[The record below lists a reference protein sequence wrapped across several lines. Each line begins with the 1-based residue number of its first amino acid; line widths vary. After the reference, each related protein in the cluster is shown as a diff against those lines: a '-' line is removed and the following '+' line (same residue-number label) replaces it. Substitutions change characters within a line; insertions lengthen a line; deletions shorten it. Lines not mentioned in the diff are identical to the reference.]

1 MQLDFELDSAT
12 IWRWLGSLRAR
23 RVRRAT
29 SACAMGALAR
39 ASSDVVVE
47 ILDFLD
53 IGSVLQVGG
62 ACASLRRTTLLDRAW
77 TPRLRT
83 CWPGRFDVDAGALA
97 QLATLEVDPR
107 RLCLQCLPWRPRRG
121 TGPDGASTWQ
131 SAFSWRPPWI
141 MPESLH
147 QPASAGDWFFVEIY
161 ESNND
166 DVNVRLPEH
175 LRVSLPGVFRAGG
188 KRCIKRL
195 VARKVV
201 RLEECDVDGFPGD
214 EVRVPL
220 NVDLDVRTDWRCFEV
235 RVFMQL
241 DGILVPLADTCCM
254 DGDVF
259 CASHS
264 TNQWIGD
271 NESLCV
277 FVGFDVDDT
286 AITSVLQSVEMTW
299 WPGASHDGPATHYDH
314 LGTGKQA
321 LRDFHKQYSARVI
334 STIEESRSRSEDSR
348 YSFACDYKRDS
359 RNPDLFD
366 FRFLPPPPPPSPSSH
381 RAYLDEMAARDPDYD
396 EYLVRR
402 PLHPLDALM

>member
-1 MQLDFELDSAT
+1 
-12 IWRWLGSLRAR
+12 
-23 RVRRAT
+23 
-29 SACAMGALAR
+29 MGALAR

-47 ILDFLD
+47 ILSFLD
-53 IGSVLQVGG
+53 IESVLQVGG

-97 QLATLEVDPR
+97 QLATLELDPR

-147 QPASAGDWFFVEIY
+147 QPASSGDWFFVEIY

-175 LRVSLPGVFRAGG
+175 LRVNLPGVLYKGWPRHRAGG
-188 KRCIKRL
+188 KHCIKRL
-195 VARKVV
+195 VARKVI

-254 DGDVF
+254 DGDMSY
-259 CASHS
+259 ASHS
-264 TNQWIGD
+264 TNQWIGE
-271 NESLCV
+271 NELLRV
-277 FVGFDVDDT
+277 FVGFDVDQDDDT
-286 AITSVLQSVEMTW
+286 AITSVLESVRIW
-299 WPGASHDGPATHYDH
+299 WYVEDGPATHYGH
-314 LGTGKQA
+314 LGTGKQG

-334 STIEESRSRSEDSR
+334 STTKEAAACASR
-348 YSFACDYKRDS
+348 YSFACDYERDS
-359 RNPDLFD
+359 RNADLFD
-366 FRFLPPPPPPSPSSH
+366 FRFMRNKSTPGRAPPAPGSH
-381 RAYLDEMAARDPDYD
+381 RAYLDDYD
-396 EYLVRR
+396 GYLDRR
-402 PLHPLDALM
+402 PRHPLDALM

>member
-1 MQLDFELDSAT
+1 
-12 IWRWLGSLRAR
+12 
-23 RVRRAT
+23 
-29 SACAMGALAR
+29 MGALAR

-53 IGSVLQVGG
+53 IESVLQVGG

-83 CWPGRFDVDAGALA
+83 CWPGRFDVDAGVLD
-97 QLATLEVDPR
+97 QLATLELDPR

-147 QPASAGDWFFVEIY
+147 QPVSSGDWFFVEIY

-175 LRVSLPGVFRAGG
+175 LRVNLPGVLYKGWPRHRAGG
-188 KRCIKRL
+188 KHCIKRL

-201 RLEECDVDGFPGD
+201 RLEECYLDGFPGG

-220 NVDLDVRTDWRCFEV
+220 DVDLDVRTDWRCFEV
-235 RVFMQL
+235 RVFLQL

-254 DGDVF
+254 DGDEKFACKLTKIV
-259 CASHS
+259 
-264 TNQWIGD
+264 D
-271 NESLCV
+271 NESLYV

-286 AITSVLQSVEMTW
+286 AITSVLQSVNMSW
-299 WPGASHDGPATHYDH
+299 WPGASHDGPATHYGH

-334 STIEESRSRSEDSR
+334 STIEAIEESRSGEDIR
-348 YSFACDYKRDS
+348 YSFACDYERDS

-366 FRFLPPPPPPSPSSH
+366 FMRNKSTPGRAPPAPGSL
-381 RAYLDEMAARDPDYD
+381 RAELDEMAARDPDFD
-396 EYLVRR
+396 GYL
-402 PLHPLDALM
+402 D

>member
-1 MQLDFELDSAT
+1 
-12 IWRWLGSLRAR
+12 
-23 RVRRAT
+23 
-29 SACAMGALAR
+29 MGALAR

-47 ILDFLD
+47 ILSFLD
-53 IGSVLQVGG
+53 IESVLQVGG

-97 QLATLEVDPR
+97 QLATLELDPR

-131 SAFSWRPPWI
+131 SSFSWRPPWI

-175 LRVSLPGVFRAGG
+175 LRVNLPGVLYKGWPRHRAGG
-188 KRCIKRL
+188 KHCIKRL
-195 VARKVV
+195 VARKVI
-201 RLEECDVDGFPGD
+201 RLEECDVDGFPD
-214 EVRVPL
+214 DVRMPL
-220 NVDLDVRTDWRCFEV
+220 DVDLDVRTDWRCFEV

-254 DGDVF
+254 DGEVGY
-259 CASHS
+259 ASYS
-264 TNQWIGD
+264 TNQLIVD

-286 AITSVLQSVEMTW
+286 AITSVLHSVHMTW
-299 WPGASHDGPATHYDH
+299 FWPGASHNGPTTHDGH

-334 STIEESRSRSEDSR
+334 STIDESRSIDDIRH
-348 YSFACDYKRDS
+348 SFACDYERDS

-366 FRFLPPPPPPSPSSH
+366 FMRNKSTPGRAPPAPGSL
-381 RAYLDEMAARDPDYD
+381 RAELDEMAARDPDFD
-396 EYLVRR
+396 GYL
-402 PLHPLDALM
+402 D

>member
-1 MQLDFELDSAT
+1 
-12 IWRWLGSLRAR
+12 
-23 RVRRAT
+23 
-29 SACAMGALAR
+29 MGALAR

-62 ACASLRRTTLLDRAW
+62 ACESLRRTTLLDRAW

-83 CWPGRFDVDAGALA
+83 CWPGRFDFDAGALD
-97 QLATLEVDPR
+97 QLATLELDPR

-147 QPASAGDWFFVEIY
+147 QPASSGDWFFVEIY

-175 LRVSLPGVFRAGG
+175 LRVNLPGVLYKGWPRHRAGG
-188 KRCIKRL
+188 KHCIKRL
-195 VARKVV
+195 VARKVI
-201 RLEECDVDGFPGD
+201 RLEECDVDGFPD
-214 EVRVPL
+214 DVRMPL
-220 NVDLDVRTDWRCFEV
+220 DVDLDVRTDWRCFEV

-366 FRFLPPPPPPSPSSH
+366 FRFGPPAPAPGSH
-381 RAYLDEMAARDPDYD
+381 RAYLDEMAARDPDSDYD

-402 PLHPLDALM
+402 LLHPLDALM